1 MSQINQKSF
10 SCINMPNVI
19 KAKRPDSFEIN
30 LPQKITTSKKLILTS
45 PILAY
50 FSDSHTYLHRKYSQ
64 NLDYSHSSNFLRKD
78 SLCPN
83 EDTND
88 NEENAMESEEDEYE
102 DSEDEE
108 KEDEYEQLNA
118 NSTYNTNYL
127 NQQKMNIPHSDTTSK
142 NMFPNIKY
150 NLTKQFNLMTINQ
163 LQQQQRPRFNSGS
176 YGYNNSNNYST
187 EMFGRKGWICNKCNN
202 FNYDSRNKCNRCG
215 DNRENSKRGNMNN
228 SSIESIVMRRSVNNV
243 STNSKQ
249 FNERIG
255 DWVCFN
261 CKNLNFAFR
270 TVCNRCQL
278 KKEQSE
284 MLTMQ
289 SNYIMNQKIIL

>member
-1 MSQINQKSF
+1 
-10 SCINMPNVI
+10 
-19 KAKRPDSFEIN
+19 
-30 LPQKITTSKKLILTS
+30 
-45 PILAY
+45 
-50 FSDSHTYLHRKYSQ
+50 
-64 NLDYSHSSNFLRKD
+64 
-78 SLCPN
+78 
-83 EDTND
+83 
-88 NEENAMESEEDEYE
+88 
-102 DSEDEE
+102 
-108 KEDEYEQLNA
+108 
-118 NSTYNTNYL
+118 
-127 NQQKMNIPHSDTTSK
+127 
-142 NMFPNIKY
+142 
-150 NLTKQFNLMTINQ
+150 
-163 LQQQQRPRFNSGS
+163 
-176 YGYNNSNNYST
+176 
-187 EMFGRKGWICNKCNN
+187 
-202 FNYDSRNKCNRCG
+202 
-215 DNRENSKRGNMNN
+215 MNN